1 MICPLKQLIHQTMI
15 CPLNQLIHQTMICPL
30 KQLIHQTIDPSNNDL
45 SSETIDPSNNE
56 SGSVLQTTDPDQSC
70 KKINPDLF
78 LAKMCGALTDKLNL
92 HEIVP
97 KILF

>member
-1 MICPLKQLIHQTMI
+1 MDMDSYYETMVMDQSWEGKD
-15 CPLNQLIHQTMICPL
+15 PFCPL

-92 HEIVP
+92 HEIVT